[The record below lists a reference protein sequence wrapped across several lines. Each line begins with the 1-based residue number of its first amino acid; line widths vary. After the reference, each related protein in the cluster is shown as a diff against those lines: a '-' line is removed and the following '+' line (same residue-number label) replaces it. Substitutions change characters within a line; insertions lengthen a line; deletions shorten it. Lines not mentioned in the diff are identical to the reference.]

1 MEVTL
6 LAQYP
11 HEAKTI
17 AHWYY
22 NEWACHVPNVSQAM
36 VLKDV
41 RKKSINN
48 NKIPLAFIA
57 READELVGVA
67 EIKVRENPNYP
78 EYKYW
83 LAGVFVPP
91 SARGLGI
98 SSLLIKNAVI
108 KAKELGVL
116 KLFLQCETHNIKL
129 YQKHGFQVL
138 HLADKYDQSLMIMQ
152 CELTS

>member
-22 NEWACHVPNVSQAM
+22 NEWACHVENVSQAM

-41 RKKSINN
+41 RKKSL
-48 NKIPLAFIA
+48 NKNKVPLAFIA
-57 READELVGVA
+57 REDDELVGVV

-98 SSLLIKNAVI
+98 SNLLISNALN

-116 KLFLQCETHNIKL
+116 KLYLQCETHNIKL
-129 YQKHGFQVL
+129 YQKHGFQTL
-138 HLADKYDQSLMIMQ
+138 HLADKYHSSVMIMQ
-152 CELTS
+152 CELVL